1 MRHINGFIGNGI
13 LKIYIYERSII
24 MKNIKLL
31 ISVIFILNTAA
42 FINSNNL
49 EIHLMPLDKLNVD
62 NTNCVIKLYFKADKA
77 TAASINALNQNKV
90 VYRESPNSR
99 KKGYFLLEPLTS
111 LSPKNVQVLERMKD
125 DDKNFV
131 TITEYESELKIEK
144 APKEFKIFTLLL
156 LDVSGSITKK
166 IQDKQDPVL
175 EKLKSSANKF
185 VDSIKL
191 DSGNK
196 NLAVYAFDGREE
208 LLPIVDFTNN
218 GSRIKDEINTI
229 NSEITKDESTNL
241 YGAILNGLNILND
254 KYNES
259 KNEDFIFIGS
269 LIVFTDG
276 TDRAGR
282 LGSNG
287 YIKLLN
293 SIEDAKKQKNLY
305 LYTLGLGREI
315 DLEKLRRL
323 GEDGFVFSINTN
335 ALAKDF
341 QYMAEE
347 IEAITNSY
355 YKLEYKTPSRKGSGK
370 KALIIYAKDG
380 MFNGGLRVTFDT
392 ENFLK

>member
-1 MRHINGFIGNGI
+1 
-13 LKIYIYERSII
+13 

-269 LIVFTDG
+269 
-276 TDRAGR
+276 R
-282 LGSNG
+282 
-287 YIKLLN
+287 
-293 SIEDAKKQKNLY
+293 DA
-305 LYTLGLGREI
+305 
-315 DLEKLRRL
+315 
-323 GEDGFVFSINTN
+323 
-335 ALAKDF
+335 
-341 QYMAEE
+341 
-347 IEAITNSY
+347 
-355 YKLEYKTPSRKGSGK
+355 
-370 KALIIYAKDG
+370 
-380 MFNGGLRVTFDT
+380 
-392 ENFLK
+392 ENR